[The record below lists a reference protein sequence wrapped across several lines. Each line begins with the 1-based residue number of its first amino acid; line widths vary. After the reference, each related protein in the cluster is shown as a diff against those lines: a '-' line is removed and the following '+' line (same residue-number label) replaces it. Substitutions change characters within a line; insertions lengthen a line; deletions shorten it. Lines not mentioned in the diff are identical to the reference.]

1 MHAFSSPPHQD
12 ATVIASIIETTD
24 QPQSGRRPES
34 EAESDS
40 DSEESEDPPPSQR
53 PRLSSTTV
61 GYHEHAAHTIHLFLM
76 QVGWLGGFI
85 LSDVSTLSLNTKVV
99 TADLQNDVGKT
110 LFQCLLS
117 YALGA
122 RHDRRTLQLVP
133 KSGHEV

>member
-40 DSEESEDPPPSQR
+40 DSEESEDPPPSKR

-61 GYHEHAAHTIHLFLM
+61 GYHEHAAHIM

-85 LSDVSTLSLNTKVV
+85 SSAVSTLSLNTKVV

-110 LFQCLLS
+110 LFQCLLK

-133 KSGHEV
+133 KSGHVV